1 MLNYRRLSNIE
12 LLIFSGTQLREEVN
26 NSHIAIKAIIKYS
39 LARIFKTNKSN
50 FKSHVLFEEEFI
62 HKKWKILDTITFND
76 QDIIFSNR
84 QPANMM
90 YFIEKG
96 NIQLL
101 TRHNR
106 ELKILKSGESFGES
120 ALLRGRKRINTAIA
134 IGTTVLKTINSDL
147 LSKEINKE
155 PPLVQLALLCI
166 IKRLEIMNNL
176 RSSDHYNTLE
186 NEGYISEYKKY

>member
-1 MLNYRRLSNIE
+1 
-12 LLIFSGTQLREEVN
+12 
-26 NSHIAIKAIIKYS
+26 
-39 LARIFKTNKSN
+39 
-50 FKSHVLFEEEFI
+50 
-62 HKKWKILDTITFND
+62 
-76 QDIIFSNR
+76 
-84 QPANMM
+84 MM